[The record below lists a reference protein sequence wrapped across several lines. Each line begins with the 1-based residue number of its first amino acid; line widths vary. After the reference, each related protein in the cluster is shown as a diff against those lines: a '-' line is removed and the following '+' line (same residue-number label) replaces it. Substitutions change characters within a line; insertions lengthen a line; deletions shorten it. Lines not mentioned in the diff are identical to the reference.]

1 MDDAAK
7 QAEEEL
13 SNIAG
18 KCLYLLNKMIKCFSN
33 NNLVNHNLPIKL
45 KKIS

>member
-18 KCLYLLNKMIKCFSN
+18 KCLYLLNKMIKCFLTIMWSITIC
-33 NNLVNHNLPIKL
+33 P
-45 KKIS
+45 